1 MNRNVVITCAVTG
14 SADTV
19 NKHPDVPV
27 TPA

>member
-1 MNRNVVITCAVTG
+1 MNRNVVITYAVTG